1 MKGYLDNPTA
11 TKETL
16 MDDGWLKTGDIGH
29 YDEDGHVFI
38 TDRLKELIKVQGFPV
53 APAEL
58 EGVSEIFS
66 DFLDKYGCVFLVA
79 DHTRASLDR
88 RRRSNRS
95 KA

>member
-11 TKETL
+11 TKEAL

-29 YDEDGHVFI
+29 YDEDGHIFI

-58 EGVSEIFS
+58 ESVSENFLFYKNMYIF
-66 DFLDKYGCVFLVA
+66 CVV
-79 DHTRASLDR
+79 DYKRPSLGQR
-88 RRRSNRS
+88 CRCNRG
-95 KA
+95 KT